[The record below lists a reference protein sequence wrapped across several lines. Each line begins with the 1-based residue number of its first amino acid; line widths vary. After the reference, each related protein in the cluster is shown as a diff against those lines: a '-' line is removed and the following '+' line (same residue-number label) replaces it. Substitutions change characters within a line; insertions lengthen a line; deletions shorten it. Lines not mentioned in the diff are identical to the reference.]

1 MVKRKKKREKFLVH
15 ETTAGIPWE
24 YLSRMRST
32 VGTTGSCTENH
43 TGSRFHQ
50 DLKARTRSRWYRKKR
65 MKGWKKDGDTDRG
78 WTHHCF
84 STHFLSTVLSKTMH
98 ALPLTISIAL
108 CWTDIVFLFLLV
120 GMSLR
125 SLSKSPSWRLVFELK
140 WKFTVWTDV
149 ESLFPR
155 RNFSSTLFRCPE
167 IRAGK
172 IKTTC
177 PPAGNVLFLL
187 GEASVHRETSYGI
200 YIEEILEISFN

>member
-1 MVKRKKKREKFLVH
+1 MVKRKKKREKFL
-15 ETTAGIPWE
+15 
-24 YLSRMRST
+24 
-32 VGTTGSCTENH
+32 
-43 TGSRFHQ
+43 
-50 DLKARTRSRWYRKKR
+50 RSRNNGGGFPESIFQGWEARSVRQVAAWRIILGHVFIKTSR
-65 MKGWKKDGDTDRG
+65 RGRDLGDTGRKGWKDERRTGTRIG
-78 WTHHCF
+78 VEHTIVFRHTF
-84 STHFLSTVLSKTMH
+84 SPVLSKTMH

-108 CWTDIVFLFLLV
+108 CWTAIVFLFLLV

-177 PPAGNVLFLL
+177 PPGGDVLFLL
-187 GEASVHRETSYGI
+187 GEASVHRGTSYGI
-200 YIEEILEISFN
+200 YIEEVSEISLN